1 MNTRAADLLATASKL
16 ISMAE
21 RLLEAETRPTPRR
34 RRRRA
39 PRSYYTAENRPL
51 TEQER
56 NAAFAEIRANLAS
69 Q

>member
-39 PRSYYTAENRPL
+39 SRAYYTAENRPL

-56 NAAFAEIRANLAS
+56 TAAFAEIRANLAS